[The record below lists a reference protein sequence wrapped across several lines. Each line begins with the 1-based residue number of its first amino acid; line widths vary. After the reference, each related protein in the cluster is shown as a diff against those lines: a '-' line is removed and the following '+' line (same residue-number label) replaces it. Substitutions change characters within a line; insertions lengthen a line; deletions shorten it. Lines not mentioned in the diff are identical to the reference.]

1 LRRLARPATCALL
14 LLLAACGSP
23 PAVRRSTEL
32 LNPHLS
38 PGLSQWLVGAVSHLA
53 TDEEVQQY
61 LAITSDAQAQSFV
74 DQFWT
79 RRDPRPPA
87 NGNPL
92 KEPNLREVFET
103 RAADADHRFS
113 ETGYLGR
120 RTDRGTIFILYG
132 EPKSIDFDLEPGR
145 PQSAAERW
153 TFTPNAPAGLDGKKP
168 ALVYRFVK
176 AGDRIVLQ
184 RSFVAPPP
192 LAQPSVMP

>member
-1 LRRLARPATCALL
+1 LRRLARASTCALL
-14 LLLAACGSP
+14 LLLAACGAP

-32 LNPHLS
+32 LNPRLS
-38 PGLSQWLVGAVSHLA
+38 PGLSQWLVGAISHLA
-53 TDEEVQQY
+53 TEEEVQQY
-61 LAITSDAQAQSFV
+61 LAFTDDAQAQAFIG
-74 DQFWT
+74 QFWT

-87 NGNPL
+87 GGNPL
-92 KEPNLREVFET
+92 KEPNLRELFEA
-103 RAADADHRFS
+103 RATDADHRFS

-153 TFTPNAPAGLDGKKP
+153 TYSQNAPVGLDGKKP
-168 ALVYRFVK
+168 SLIYRFVK

-184 RSFVAPPP
+184 RTFVAPPP
-192 LAQPSVMP
+192 LAQPSGTP